1 MNQTAYNTPGTD
13 PYLEPERTSLA
24 AIMGFIFSLVGCCL
38 GVTALLGAPL
48 SIIGMINVGRSNGRL
63 GGRGLAVAGL
73 LISLLNLAV
82 WGGCV
87 GAMFV
92 GLGQVP
98 KMVFEPMDTF
108 FAAMKD
114 GDFDAARAVLGP
126 PASNATDE
134 ELTAFYTAYTTTLGD
149 FTGRPAGLG
158 EYFSSFAEFGPWGSV
173 MGGRQNA
180 IPVLVE
186 FESGKGMVIWQMP
199 QGGPGGP
206 TEIIIF
212 DGALNEYTLPMQPG
226 WESADTSSA
235 PAEEAGSTDEA
246 APGEEPSED
255 PDAPAP

>member
-48 SIIGMINVGRSNGRL
+48 SIIGMINIGRSNGRL

-87 GAMFV
+87 GAAFI

-114 GDFDAARAVLGP
+114 GDFDAARSVFGP

-149 FTGRPAGLG
+149 YTSRPAGLG
-158 EYFSSFAEFGPWGSV
+158 EYFGSFAEFGPWGSV
-173 MGGRQNA
+173 ISGRQNA

-186 FESGKGMVIWQMP
+186 FESGKGMVVWQMS
-199 QGGPGGP
+199 PGGGAP
-206 TEIIIF
+206 SEIIIF

-226 WESADTSSA
+226 WDSADTSEA
-235 PAEEAGSTDEA
+235 PAEQPGSTEGAVPD
-246 APGEEPSED
+246 EEPTEE
-255 PDAPAP
+255 PATPAP